1 MNDMKRLL
9 SYAGPYKRDMIF
21 GAVLVLVET
30 CFELFIPILIS
41 NLIDIGVANGDIPY
55 IYRKGIQ
62 MGICALCALVT
73 GILYAHFAARA
84 TYGWGAEIRKAE
96 YEKMQ
101 QYAFSNLDHF
111 AVSSLITRMT
121 TDVTVIQNMVSAGF
135 RPITRGPSLLIMGIG
150 LSFYMNPRLAFVFL
164 VCTPLL
170 GFILSLIVRRVAPM
184 YTKLQSMV
192 DRLNNV
198 VQEGLTAIRAVKAFV
213 RDEYE
218 EGKFNEVNT
227 DLTAASEQTFHYAV
241 LNLPAFQGVMYT
253 AIVLILW
260 FGGNMIL
267 KKQLAVG
274 NLTGF
279 LSYVMQVMNSMMMIA
294 NVFLLLTRSMASAH
308 RIVEVLDEKIVL
320 TSPENGV
327 TEVTEGSVEFDN
339 VSFKYKEEAKE
350 YALSDVTLKIKA
362 GQTVGILGGT
372 GSSKTTLVQLI
383 PRLYDTSRGTVRV
396 GGKDVRAYDL
406 AALRD
411 AVNIILQKNVLFSGT
426 VRENLK
432 WGNADAS
439 DEEIWEACRA
449 ACADEFLNRMPDGLD
464 TVLEQGA
471 SNLSGGQK
479 QRLCIAR
486 ALIGKAKILI
496 FDDSTSAVDTATE
509 KKIREAL
516 AARKDVTKIIIAQR
530 VTSVMNTDQII
541 IYRQL
546 KSRSQ
551 NTSDGVNR
559 AVSSAIHL
567 LKLDQPRLCIR
578 QANLVNALL
587 SKRFSVQDI
596 DYGLISRLGVMTDAG
611 FQRSIFLYQ
620 FNYRVIA
627 ATGNDMVKQI
637 RLNLLFLL
645 SQRKFSLFTPGSR
658 VILIQTPTVHILL
671 FTILINISVTIPP
684 ICTLVFTF
692 TQNPVSIVSSF
703 FTHCNLS
710 FQNKESQTCSFIL
723 SQIRLSV

>member
-1 MNDMKRLL
+1 MKRLL

-41 NLIDIGVANGDIPY
+41 DLIDVGVANGDIPY

-62 MGICALCALVT
+62 MGICALFALVT

-218 EGKFNEVNT
+218 EDKFNEVNT

-383 PRLYDTSRGTVRV
+383 CRLYDVTDGSVKV
-396 GGKDVRAYDL
+396 GGRDVRAYDL
-406 AALRD
+406 ETLRNQV
-411 AVNIILQKNVLFSGT
+411 AVVLQKNVLFSGT
-426 VRENLK
+426 IKENLR
-432 WGNADAS
+432 WGDPNATDA
-439 DEEIWEACRA
+439 ELQRACEL
-449 ACADEFLNRMPDGLD
+449 ACADEFIQQMPDKYD
-464 TVLEQGA
+464 TYIEQGG
-471 SNLSGGQK
+471 SNVSGGQK

-486 ALIGKAKILI
+486 ALLKKPKILI
-496 FDDSTSAVDTATE
+496 LDDSTSAVDTKTDA
-509 KKIREAL
+509 KIRAAL
-516 AARKDVTKIIIAQR
+516 RTEIPETTKFIIAQR
-530 VTSVMNTDQII
+530 ISSIQDADLILVLDGGAINGMGTHETLLSSNQI
-541 IYRQL
+541 YQEVYY
-546 KSRSQ
+546 SQ
-551 NTSDGVNR
+551 NR
-559 AVSSAIHL
+559 
-567 LKLDQPRLCIR
+567 
-578 QANLVNALL
+578 
-587 SKRFSVQDI
+587 
-596 DYGLISRLGVMTDAG
+596 
-611 FQRSIFLYQ
+611 
-620 FNYRVIA
+620 
-627 ATGNDMVKQI
+627 TGGADN
-637 RLNLLFLL
+637 
-645 SQRKFSLFTPGSR
+645 G
-658 VILIQTPTVHILL
+658 
-671 FTILINISVTIPP
+671 
-684 ICTLVFTF
+684 
-692 TQNPVSIVSSF
+692 
-703 FTHCNLS
+703 
-710 FQNKESQTCSFIL
+710 
-723 SQIRLSV
+723 